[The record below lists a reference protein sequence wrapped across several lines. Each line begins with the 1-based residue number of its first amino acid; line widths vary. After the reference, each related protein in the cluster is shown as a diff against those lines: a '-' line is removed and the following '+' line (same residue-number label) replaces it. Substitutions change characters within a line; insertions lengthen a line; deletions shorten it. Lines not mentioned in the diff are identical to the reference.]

1 MFARNKF
8 GILSLLAAGLGI
20 ATMSMAESTG
30 GGATILDLDEMM
42 DIEMDKVETLPDYV
56 TPPAGAYM
64 LSVSDCEIEKY
75 KQKVRDNNGKDTGQT
90 KDASRIRLTYTI
102 DKTLE
107 SSDLPV
113 KDGSLFSETFM
124 GTEDGIKFFKKQA
137 MNIMNVSDLSG
148 ARMKDVIDGLK
159 GMSFKAKITIRKSP
173 DGQGGSYENVQVRPV
188 HEAAA

>member
-1 MFARNKF
+1 MFARKF
-8 GILSLLAAGLGI
+8 GIFSPLFAALSVAMI
-20 ATMSMAESTG
+20 HATEGSG

-56 TPPAGAYM
+56 TPPAGNYM
-64 LSVSDCEIEKY
+64 LTVSDCDIEKY
-75 KQKVRDNNGKDTGQT
+75 KQKVKTADGKDTGQT

-148 ARMKDVIDGLK
+148 ARMKDVIEGLK
-159 GMSFKAKITIRKSP
+159 GQSFKAKITIRKTP
-173 DGQGGSYENVQVRPV
+173 DGAGGSYENVQVRPV